1 MTWIQ
6 GGPLLEVSFLIY
18 CDSTREEFLL
28 DVINK
33 ITKLE
38 CFVNFANLEINMDI
52 EKFVDG
58 YEYDFENSIIIHS
71 IEIDFIAQ
79 IGRTRKGT
87 IYISEIYF
95 ETYVVDLCFF
105 GSAFDAVE
113 WNQVGIKKDEYIYFI
128 GLLKELYEI
137 FDFRVGGIALEDDIK
152 VLYASEQPWP
162 NIDYQIVNLKC
173 TELDKKLSEFVAL
186 IWNEKIEQL
195 DTEVKAMHVH
205 QKIKNDGIMFT
216 NDWQETF

>member
-1 MTWIQ
+1 
-6 GGPLLEVSFLIY
+6 
-18 CDSTREEFLL
+18 
-28 DVINK
+28 
-33 ITKLE
+33 
-38 CFVNFANLEINMDI
+38 MDI